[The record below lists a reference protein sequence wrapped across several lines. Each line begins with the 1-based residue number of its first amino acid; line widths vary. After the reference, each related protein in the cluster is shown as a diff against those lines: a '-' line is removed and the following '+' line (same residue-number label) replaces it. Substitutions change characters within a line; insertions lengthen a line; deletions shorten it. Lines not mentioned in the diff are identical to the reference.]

1 MTTHDDSIEAP
12 YGWRAD
18 ADGKLVPDVA
28 EQAIIAR
35 VCALRASGLS
45 IRAIEAGLA
54 MEGVRTCSAEE
65 YLRDNG
71 VKLGGAALGASY
83 SSERRIVSSIVEECR
98 SLLAHADRNP
108 PHIPYGWRLV
118 DGCLIVDDGEQA
130 VLAVVRAARD
140 AGLSRCEIFV
150 ELIRAGLIT
159 DGSQ

>member
-1 MTTHDDSIEAP
+1 MTTHNNSVEAP

-54 MEGVRTCSAEE
+54 MEGVSTCAAEE
-65 YLRDNG
+65 HLRDNG
-71 VKLGGAALGASY
+71 VKLGGAALRASY
-83 SSERRIVSSIVEECR
+83 GGERRIVNSIAEECR

-130 VLAVVRAARD
+130 VLAVVRAARN
-140 AGLSRCEIFV
+140 AGLSRREIFA

-159 DGSQ
+159 GGSQ